1 MYSYEIQKLL
11 ELKNYYVSVK
21 EYEQIIKSPQVNYVK
36 YNGQSFHI
44 STSDNYQFVL
54 KIKL

>member
-11 ELKNYYVSVK
+11 ELRNYYVSVK
-21 EYEQIIKSPQVNYVK
+21 EYEQIIKSPQVDHIK
-36 YNGQSFHI
+36 YEGQSFKI
-44 STSDNYQFVL
+44 WTKDGYQFVL

>member
-11 ELKNYYVSVK
+11 ELRNYYVSVK

-36 YNGQSFHI
+36 YTGQLFHI